1 MKSQEELQQL
11 KTRLGDL
18 DEKLAQLN
26 EEELN
31 QVIGGVLIPT
41 ASMPSKHE
49 DIIMAKMKST
59 NIKKQC

>member
-31 QVIGGVLIPT
+31 QVIGGVLIPMV
-41 ASMPSKHE
+41 SMPSKHE

-59 NIKKQC
+59 NIEKQC